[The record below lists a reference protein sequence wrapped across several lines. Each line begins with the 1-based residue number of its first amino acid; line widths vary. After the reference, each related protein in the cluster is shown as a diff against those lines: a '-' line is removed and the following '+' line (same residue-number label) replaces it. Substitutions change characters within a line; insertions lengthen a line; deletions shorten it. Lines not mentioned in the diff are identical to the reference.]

1 NEDLAS
7 QLGKVDA
14 AIGAFNQAMKDLAAA
29 DPDFEYD
36 KVTTFQASDFNRT
49 WTPNSDNPATAGT
62 DHAWGTHTFLFGGAV
77 NGGDVYGTFPELAV
91 GSLNDVPSG
100 SRGRWIPT
108 TSVDQHSAVLAKWF
122 GVPVG
127 STEMETILPNL
138 DRFESIDATSANLG
152 YL

>member
-1 NEDLAS
+1 
-7 QLGKVDA
+7 
-14 AIGAFNQAMKDLAAA
+14 
-29 DPDFEYD
+29 
-36 KVTTFQASDFNRT
+36 
-49 WTPNSDNPATAGT
+49 
-62 DHAWGTHTFLFGGAV
+62 
-77 NGGDVYGTFPELAV
+77 GDVYGTFPELAV